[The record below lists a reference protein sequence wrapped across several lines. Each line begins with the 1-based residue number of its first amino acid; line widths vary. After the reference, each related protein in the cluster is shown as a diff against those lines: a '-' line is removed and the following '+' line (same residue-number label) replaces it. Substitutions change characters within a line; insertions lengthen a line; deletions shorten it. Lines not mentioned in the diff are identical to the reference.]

1 MRIMFVLGL
10 SWGAC
15 VALGTMLGVLAYRA
29 MEEW

>member
-1 MRIMFVLGL
+1 VKLIALMGL